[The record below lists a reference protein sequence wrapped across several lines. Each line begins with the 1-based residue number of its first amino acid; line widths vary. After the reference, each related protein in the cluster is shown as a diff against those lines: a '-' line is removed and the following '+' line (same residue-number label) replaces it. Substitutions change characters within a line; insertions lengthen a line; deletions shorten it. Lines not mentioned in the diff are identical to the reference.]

1 MVGQVLQM
9 VEQPAVLRPASL
21 TARQREVLVL
31 IAEGRTTKEIAKD
44 LGISFKTAAA
54 HRANIMH
61 KLDLHD
67 TAHLVRHAIKFG
79 YVEP

>member
-1 MVGQVLQM
+1 M
-9 VEQPAVLRPASL
+9 VEQAAPARQAVL
-21 TARQREVLVL
+21 TARQREVLIL

-67 TAHLVRHAIKFG
+67 TAHLVRYAIRVG
-79 YVEP
+79 YLEP